1 MREYTAARYVI
12 ATATF
17 CAVAEETAAAAAAA
31 AAATAQ
37 WESLLADGHVTAED
51 IDTTPR
57 LALVDDARDPSSWA
71 FVDEYYRVRHADKRH
86 TDANAYHLGAGV
98 NLFEEREAAIAAAR
112 SLDDLGDEWDM
123 CVVAFDDVVGSGRV
137 VWGS

>member
-1 MREYTAARYVI
+1 MREYTCARYVI
-12 ATATF
+12 ATTATCF
-17 CAVAEETAAAAAAA
+17 VAEKTA

-37 WESLLADGHVTAED
+37 WESLLADGHITPEVV
-51 IDTTPR
+51 DTTPR